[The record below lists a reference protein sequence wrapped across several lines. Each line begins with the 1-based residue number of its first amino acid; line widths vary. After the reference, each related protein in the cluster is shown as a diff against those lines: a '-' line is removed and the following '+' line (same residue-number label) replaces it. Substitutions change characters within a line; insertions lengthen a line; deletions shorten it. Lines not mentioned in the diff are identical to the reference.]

1 MNSDYEHI
9 IQWIVRKIKN
19 DYADDIA
26 MLLIYGSYINGTAN
40 ERSDVD
46 FYFIPKTERGLE
58 LSRTFVI
65 NGIGYDLFPMS
76 WERVEGIAAFKEPI
90 TPLVGN
96 VRIEYYS
103 SQHDLT
109 RFKQIQQKLQDNL
122 SDGMF
127 MRGIAIKNLEKAM
140 QKNTKMMLS
149 ESMKSVRV
157 QSGEILL
164 LLSDSVAYLN
174 QTYFRNGLKNQL
186 LDLQNMKGISKT
198 FVELYSRVIKATS
211 IDEICRQTLMIIKE
225 TSQMI
230 ENASITSKRPRSTHY
245 QELKCVYEESLSTWN
260 KVKVCCQQ
268 GNKELAFI
276 SGIHLQAVLD
286 WVNEDY
292 AIPEYDIM
300 TTFDSENLMSFE
312 EKAEA
317 IRNDMVEFLR
327 AKGLELMDFESYE
340 AFRDSSS

>member
-198 FVELYSRVIKATS
+198 FVELYSRVINATS

-317 IRNDMVEFLR
+317 IRNEMVEFLR

>member
-317 IRNDMVEFLR
+317 IRNDMVEFFR